1 MDDKTERQLIDA
13 KNVRRV
19 EKLQLQKYFSAIII
33 SVVDDLLK
41 FPKKEPKSSNI
52 IILASVHVAWLQFSF
67 WVCKKMHEMH
77 VAEKY
82 LCNRVARFGRN
93 A

>member
-33 SVVDDLLK
+33 SDVVDLLK
-41 FPKKEPKSSNI
+41 FPKKEPKSSSI
-52 IILASVHVAWLQFSF
+52 IILASVHVAWLQFRSEC
-67 WVCKKMHEMH
+67 VKKFTKCM
-77 VAEKY
+77 
-82 LCNRVARFGRN
+82 
-93 A
+93 